1 MMIPDVGCKLN
12 SSSVV
17 REISFSIIF
26 FADLDSQQ
34 VASEVVAMTDHMAT
48 KRMTFLNCIV

>member
-17 REISFSIIF
+17 REISFSIIV

-34 VASEVVAMTDHMAT
+34 VASEVAAMTDHMAT